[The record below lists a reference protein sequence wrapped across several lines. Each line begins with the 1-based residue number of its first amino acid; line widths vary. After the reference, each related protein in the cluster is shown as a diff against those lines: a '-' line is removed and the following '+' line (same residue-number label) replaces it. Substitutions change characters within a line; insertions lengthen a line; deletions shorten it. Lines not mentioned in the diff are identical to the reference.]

1 MKNKIFFGSALVA
14 FCSLAFYMTN
24 INRIKTTKIEVYNGN
39 TTKVTKKSQIVKSSQ
54 KQQSTVSKKSEDK
67 VTKSETTSKVKVAK
81 GSNKKIIQA
90 IEKSIGNQK
99 EAYQVSFIDLDK
111 SNNFASVTNT
121 SQTSLKA
128 KNSLKFYILLAY
140 ENAVKTKKIVA
151 NHAYKIKATDQLS
164 TKDKMLQTG
173 LQYSYAYIRTVM
185 VSQDS
190 DVAANI
196 LLNKIGYKQVNA
208 VAKKFGATDTE
219 ITGKFGSGDVGK
231 TSASD
236 MTKVIKTLYQ
246 GKVLGIMHDTKI
258 IGYMTGSKN
267 KGLTEKIS
275 GTSYRISGSNG
286 SVALVEVNGKN
297 YAVACLNEKDNF
309 DYGSLGKK
317 INTAAHQK

>member
-24 INRIKTTKIEVYNGN
+24 INRIKTTKIEIYHGN
-39 TTKVTKKSQIVKSSQ
+39 TTKVAKKKQSEKSSAQKSSAPKKS
-54 KQQSTVSKKSEDK
+54 KKK
-67 VTKSETTSKVKVAK
+67 VTKKKKVSEVKVAA
-81 GSNKKIIQA
+81 GSNKKITQA
-90 IEKSIGNQK
+90 IEKSLGKQK
-99 EAYQVSFIDLDK
+99 EAYQVSFLDLDK
-111 SNNFASVTNT
+111 SSDFAIVTNT
-121 SQTSLKA
+121 NQSSLNV

-140 ENAVKTKKIVA
+140 ESAVKSKKLVGSRS
-151 NHAYKIKATDQLS
+151 YKIKSSDQLS

-173 LQYSYAYIRTVM
+173 LQYSYSYLRNMM
-185 VSQDS
+185 VNHDS

-196 LLNKIGYKQVNA
+196 LLKKIGRSQVNK
-208 VAKKFGATDTE
+208 VAQKFGATNTE
-219 ITGKFGSGDVGK
+219 ITGKFGTKEVGH

-258 IGYMTGSKN
+258 IGYMTSSKN

-275 GTSYRISGSNG
+275 GTSYKISGSNG

-297 YAVACLNEKDNF
+297 YAVACINEKNGF
-309 DYGSLGKK
+309 DYGALGKA
-317 INTAAHQK
+317 INTAAHKK